1 VAEGSHAPAEHG
13 ADHGPGRYVVVWVAL
28 VAFTVL
34 TYSAW
39 RINLP
44 EPWHVLVAL
53 AIAVVK
59 ASLVA
64 LFFME
69 LWEHTGATRLV
80 FASSLV
86 FVALLI
92 GLVVADNATRFPL
105 ANPPREAT
113 LAHEPPLGAVPLPLP
128 TAEPGAR

>member
-1 VAEGSHAPAEHG
+1 MAEGSHDPAERG
-13 ADHGPGRYVVVWVAL
+13 AEHGPGRYVLVWVVL
-28 VAFTVL
+28 VVFTGL
-34 TYSAW
+34 TYTAW
-39 RINLP
+39 RIHLP

-59 ASLVA
+59 AGLVA

-92 GLVVADNATRFPL
+92 GLVLLDNSTRFPL
-105 ANPPREAT
+105 ANPPREGERAFD
-113 LAHEPPLGAVPLPLP
+113 PLPELP
-128 TAEPGAR
+128 SPQPAHAR

>member
-1 VAEGSHAPAEHG
+1 MAEGPHDNAGHG
-13 ADHGPGRYVVVWVAL
+13 ADHGPGRYVLVWVVL
-28 VAFTVL
+28 VVFTGL
-34 TYSAW
+34 TYTAW
-39 RINLP
+39 RSHLP

-59 ASLVA
+59 AGLVA

-69 LWEHTGATRLV
+69 LWDHKGATRLV

-92 GLVVADNATRFPL
+92 GLVVADSATRFPL
-105 ANPPREAT
+105 ANPPHEGT
-113 LAHEPPLGAVPLPLP
+113 LQREPPLGAVPLPLP
-128 TAEPGAR
+128 AMAPGAR